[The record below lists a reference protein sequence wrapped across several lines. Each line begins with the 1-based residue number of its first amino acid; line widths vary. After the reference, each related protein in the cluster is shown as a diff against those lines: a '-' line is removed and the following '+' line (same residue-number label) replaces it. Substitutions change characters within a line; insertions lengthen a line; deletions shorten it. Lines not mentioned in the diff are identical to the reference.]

1 MPNFIVNSNK
11 YQGHHEVH
19 DISRTC
25 GSPHFP
31 ALYNQ
36 VPLGWFSSC
45 HGAVQEA
52 NSRGFSPADGCY
64 WCATACHTR

>member
-25 GSPHFP
+25 NNPHYP
-31 ALYNQ
+31 LPQNR
-36 VPLGWFSSC
+36 VSLGWFSTC
-45 HGAVQEA
+45 HGAVAAA
-52 NSRGFSPADGCY
+52 NAMGYKPADGCY
-64 WCATACHTR
+64 WCARACHTR